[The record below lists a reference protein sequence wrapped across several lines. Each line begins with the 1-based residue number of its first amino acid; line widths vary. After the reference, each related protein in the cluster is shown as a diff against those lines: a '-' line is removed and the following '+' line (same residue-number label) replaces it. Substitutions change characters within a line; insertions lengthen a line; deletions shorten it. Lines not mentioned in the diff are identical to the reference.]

1 MPIELMGLTLDN
13 ETLTLYNPGSMVI
26 TRAWDSPAAQLDI
39 TLPHKGAVDDLTRIQ
54 VRHGTEVLFAGY
66 CDELV
71 RSIDGDGAFL
81 SISARTPGALLCD
94 NEALPKTYTNLT
106 AQDYFNAEIKTLGFK
121 TLAVPDSAAAAA
133 TFQLNKGHSVWEA
146 FSILCFRLYGREPH
160 VTADNRLVVEA
171 LTGANP
177 VTVSNTVSQTG
188 VLRYC
193 SLEYITRRSS
203 PLSSVV
209 YRDVGGAYSQLYN
222 NPFGNEQNVRRN
234 RYIIPAAEYTGKPA
248 LDGYRRIVKGQ
259 LGLHSVRVTVPGLVN
274 IYPGQAVFLQTE
286 LTGDLLMAAYQVKII
301 YTESGCLT
309 RLVLADPAYM

>member
-1 MPIELMGLTLDN
+1 MPIELMGLTLGN
-13 ETLTLYNPGSMVI
+13 ETLTLYNPSSMVI

-54 VRHGTEVLFAGY
+54 VRHGIEVLFAGY

-121 TLAVPDSAAAAA
+121 TLAVPDPTAAAA
-133 TFQLNKGHSVWEA
+133 TFQLNKGRSVWEA

-234 RYIIPAAEYTGKPA
+234 RYVIPAAEYTGKPA

-274 IYPGQAVFLQTE
+274 IHPGQAVFLQTDM
-286 LTGDLLMAAYQVKII
+286 TGDLLTAAYQVKII